1 MWAPVEDWSNF
12 CNSCGERVEPPVL
25 ETVSAPSPSPRTIVS
40 FDEFYAKKSL
50 ERMNRF
56 EPKSRPSSAKKRRF
70 APSST
75 TTLSEVSINVG
86 YMELDNQG
94 KLKKCRGKNLPVRVS
109 PTARKTTILEK
120 AVEKHAAFDKK
131 IIEKVNKYVLLFPDC
146 TEVAKIPG
154 TEKEFILQDFR
165 KEIGKNFNRLTLFIA
180 KKSDFSFSELPNIDA
195 DLFEDDVYEESG
207 DESDNNDIF
216 RNPLDNKEVNMGPSS
231 SDTGSTTTQ
240 MRPRWDSVECPTC
253 RQSFPFDVIAD
264 HADLCCDVWVGEVT
278 EENPQEGLSGLEN
291 QENDLSAA
299 AAHDFPSPS
308 ANDTSPT

>member
-109 PTARKTTILEK
+109 PTARKTTI
-120 AVEKHAAFDKK
+120 
-131 IIEKVNKYVLLFPDC
+131 
-146 TEVAKIPG
+146 
-154 TEKEFILQDFR
+154 
-165 KEIGKNFNRLTLFIA
+165 
-180 KKSDFSFSELPNIDA
+180 
-195 DLFEDDVYEESG
+195 
-207 DESDNNDIF
+207 
-216 RNPLDNKEVNMGPSS
+216 
-231 SDTGSTTTQ
+231 
-240 MRPRWDSVECPTC
+240 
-253 RQSFPFDVIAD
+253 
-264 HADLCCDVWVGEVT
+264 
-278 EENPQEGLSGLEN
+278 
-291 QENDLSAA
+291 
-299 AAHDFPSPS
+299 
-308 ANDTSPT
+308 